1 MESSTN
7 PADFAVVGSAV
18 FLILLGTVLLLSS
31 LVKDARTE
39 QTHCHVHGTELQL
52 DLVPIV
58 YGLPAFGEEYWEMQ
72 ERLPSAQAH
81 VLGGC
86 TVQLEKLALVRYC
99 PVCRV
104 GLRAWEAG
112 QARAAATP

>member
-1 MESSTN
+1 MKRSTT
-7 PADFAVVGSAV
+7 PAGFAVVGSGI
-18 FLILLGTVLLLSS
+18 FLILLGSGLLLAS

-58 YGLPAFGEEYWEMQ
+58 YGLPALGEEMQ
-72 ERLPSAQAH
+72 ERFPHARTH

-86 TVQLEKLALVRYC
+86 IVQLEKLALVRYC
-99 PVCRV
+99 PLC
-104 GLRAWEAG
+104 
-112 QARAAATP
+112 RAALRDWGRGESGKW